1 MNEVGMTLEEM
12 KSPVS
17 LPFKGSILEA
27 TNLTKECQKGNLTL
41 LLCLSGIDG
50 ALEENQEWG

>member
-1 MNEVGMTLEEM
+1 MTLEEM
-12 KSPVS
+12 KSPIS